1 MSNQLSSTVADRF
14 GLVRLVSLFL
24 FFACTACSMNDS
36 LPRNMSLTAFNPHRE
51 AFECK
56 HEADVVPPIDPEAD
70 RWNQEAVARTS
81 SLLWPNQRDYTGA
94 VDLWAKAAE
103 RKHWKAMLNLASAYA
118 EGQGVDRDAE
128 RAVQITEQAMKL
140 GIPAAYDLMG
150 TYYMNGMGVKQDASR
165 AYAFWQLAAD
175 MGSPSAMAYLGGKM
189 DALYDD
195 PKAGFWGN
203 RKIALQMLECAV
215 AQGSGLAA
223 YELGTT
229 IVGDRAELSENN
241 DRALKTLHAG
251 VKFGSAQSAGWLS
264 ASFGKGDALVGH
276 VKDEARAERYGILAD
291 RLERDPD
298 LRLPNLDKVL
308 PLPPSKLP
316 KWDGNKETL
325 INAAKAVMSV
335 PVPPS
340 TPAMHPV
347 ALRTGRAHVP
357 DGYMLPEKPPI
368 TVPPQAETTAAP
380 VGGYWLAQLKY
391 PTAERHF
398 AWNLAQVPMHYS
410 KDELFDRSRPGLV
423 LEDGRIFFHYIGD
436 AIPMAVPQAG
446 SEPRVTQGIARA
458 AEYPEPAVQCRGT
471 RACPVT
477 GIWQASVTENHP
489 RAATFNQ
496 WYRQAYV
503 AQGDAFPDPRDM
515 HLDISPTD
523 VTWTWWNQA
532 NRLGFAKL
540 PEVSVGNASGDA

>member
-1 MSNQLSSTVADRF
+1 
-14 GLVRLVSLFL
+14 
-24 FFACTACSMNDS
+24 MNDS
-36 LPRNMSLTAFNPHRE
+36 LPRNMSLDAFNPHRE
-51 AFECK
+51 TFVCV
-56 HEADVVPPIDPEAD
+56 HEASVVPAVDPEAD
-70 RWNQEAVARTS
+70 RWNQLALTMTS
-81 SLLWPNQRDYTGA
+81 ASLWPNQRDYAGA
-94 VDLWAKAAE
+94 VALWSKAAE
-103 RKHWKAMLNLASAYA
+103 RKHWKAMVNLANAYA
-118 EGQGVDRDAE
+118 QGLGVDRNTE

-150 TYYMNGMGVKQDASR
+150 TYYMNGTGVKQDASR

-175 MGSPSAMAYLGGKM
+175 KGSPSAMAYLGSKL
-189 DALYDD
+189 DAVYDD

-203 RKIALQMLECAV
+203 RKIALKMLECGFS
-215 AQGSGLAA
+215 QGNGDAA
-223 YELGTT
+223 YALGTT
-229 IVGDRAELSENN
+229 LVGSDKSLGEDNE
-241 DRALKTLHAG
+241 RALKILHEG
-251 VKFGSAQSAGWLS
+251 VKYGSAKSAGYL
-264 ASFGKGDALVGH
+264 FGAFDDGEPVAGN
-276 VKDEARAERYGILAD
+276 VKDRARAERYSVLAD

-298 LRLPNLDKVL
+298 LRLPNLDKVV

-325 INAAKAVMSV
+325 INAAKAVMSA
-335 PVPPS
+335 PASPS
-340 TPAMHPV
+340 KPAAHPV
-347 ALRTGRAHVP
+347 SLRTGRALVP
-357 DGYMLPEKPPI
+357 DGYTLPEKPPV

-380 VGGYWLAQLKY
+380 VGGYWLAQIKY

-423 LEDGRIFFHYIGD
+423 LEDGRIFFHYVGD
-436 AIPMAVPQAG
+436 AIPVAVQQSV

-458 AEYPEPAVQCRGT
+458 AQFPDPLIQCRGT

-477 GIWQASVTENHP
+477 GIWQASVTDDHP

-496 WYRQAYV
+496 WYRQTYV
-503 AQGDAFPDPRDM
+503 AQGDSFPDPQDM
-515 HLDISPTD
+515 HLDVSPAE
-523 VTWTWWNQA
+523 VTWTWWNEA

>member
-1 MSNQLSSTVADRF
+1 M
-14 GLVRLVSLFL
+14 RLAGVFSLFL

-36 LPRNMSLTAFNPHRE
+36 LPRNMSLDAFNPHRE
-51 AFECK
+51 MFVCV
-56 HEADVVPPIDPEAD
+56 HEASVVPAVDPEAD
-70 RWNQEAVARTS
+70 RWNQQALTMTS
-81 SLLWPNQRDYTGA
+81 ASLWPNQRDYAGA
-94 VDLWAKAAE
+94 VALWSKATE
-103 RKHWKAMLNLASAYA
+103 RKHWKAMLNLANAYA
-118 EGQGVDRDAE
+118 QGLGVDRNTE

-150 TYYMNGMGVKQDASR
+150 TYYMNGTGVKQDASR

-175 MGSPSAMAYLGGKM
+175 KGSPSAMAYLGSKL
-189 DALYDD
+189 DAVYDD

-203 RKIALQMLECAV
+203 RKIALKMLECGF
-215 AQGSGLAA
+215 AQGNGDAA
-223 YELGTT
+223 YALGTT
-229 IVGDRAELSENN
+229 LVGSDKSLGEDNE
-241 DRALKTLHAG
+241 RALKILHEG
-251 VKFGSAQSAGWLS
+251 VKYGSAKSAGYL
-264 ASFGKGDALVGH
+264 FGAFDDGDPIAGN
-276 VKDEARAERYGILAD
+276 VKDRPRAERYSVLAD